1 MPKATRVLST
11 PPTGTSAPD
20 APASTDRE
28 LALAMRLRRAGL
40 LLQRRS
46 QTYEIIFG
54 NQVLVGKNRDG
65 SGLTLDEVVEFANR
79 ALLR

>member
-1 MPKATRVLST
+1 
-11 PPTGTSAPD
+11 
-20 APASTDRE
+20 
-28 LALAMRLRRAGL
+28 MRLRRAGL